1 MSTTVIVLLCSI
13 LADIIFSVFSFII
26 QVVLIVQ
33 NFLPTDPFGGLLDIA
48 KELFLPICLMLITLF
63 LSGSV
68 LL

>member
-33 NFLPTDPFGGLLDIA
+33 NFLPTDPFGGLLDI
-48 KELFLPICLMLITLF
+48 CLMLITLF